1 MSKKDVDERFIKNS
15 IDKLTK
21 FASDEQIKNINFKR
35 QDLKSFE
42 SQETIE
48 IKTLEFLLENYNE
61 KLLNG
66 NIKDKIFSNE
76 EQERLE
82 TIINNYF
89 NE

>member
-21 FASDEQIKNINFKR
+21 FASDKQIKSINLKR

-48 IKTLEFLLENYNE
+48 IKTLEFFW
-61 KLLNG
+61 
-66 NIKDKIFSNE
+66 KIIMKN
-76 EQERLE
+76 
-82 TIINNYF
+82 
-89 NE
+89 